1 MPNRKIKVA
10 KIVEI
15 DINRMLV
22 RKIKTNLLDAFLK
35 TKSIKEEIEV
45 SKELRNKT
53 SRIIQKQTAC
63 TVRKLKPCLPY
74 SSVHHNRGEEMLP

>member
-35 TKSIKEEIEV
+35 KKV
-45 SKELRNKT
+45 
-53 SRIIQKQTAC
+53 
-63 TVRKLKPCLPY
+63 
-74 SSVHHNRGEEMLP
+74 